1 MAPGASKVGALQA
14 FMTQN
19 SLGALLP
26 WRISTLEST
35 GVNLG
40 SHPVRSRFLALGDLS
55 IQWRRVQGTH
65 VQVCFPTFEG
75 C

>member
-1 MAPGASKVGALQA
+1 MAHS
-14 FMTQN
+14 
-19 SLGALLP
+19 S
-26 WRISTLEST
+26 LEST

-40 SHPVRSRFLALGDLS
+40 SHPVRSRFRALGDVS